1 MHVLLA
7 HQQINGGN
15 CQHDGKQYDGGCR
28 CIRRISA
35 AVTVEHIVYIAH
47 YGVHLCRIQIRSE
60 QSYRIAVSLKCPD
73 ETGDHQIEKC
83 GRDHGQGN
91 FSKYPEF

>member
-35 AVTVEHIVYIAH
+35 AITIEHIVYITY
-47 YGVHLCRIQIRSE
+47 YGVHFRRIQIRSK
-60 QSYRIAVSLKCPD
+60 QSYRITIGLESTY
-73 ETGDHQIEKC
+73 ETGDYQIKKG

-91 FSKYPEF
+91 FSKYTEF